1 MGAADTFPGLSSL
14 VQTSLRGRDLGGG
27 GWGNVASDCMSQAT
41 SQGPHCQSGRF
52 LVFLGPMQ
60 VTCGDLSTG
69 GRERR
74 CLMKMVSCSA
84 PERQGFRQTQTRA
97 PRRQEGASARGK

>member
-27 GWGNVASDCMSQAT
+27 VGERGL
-41 SQGPHCQSGRF
+41 QSGRF